1 MIYVDMHAG
10 DEMTFC
16 SKRIYL
22 MQRSVNIKVKELCRK
37 TPGKS
42 ANIYLFT

>member
-22 MQRSVNIKVKELCRK
+22 MQRSVNIKVKELCR
-37 TPGKS
+37 GKS